1 MIENKLR
8 VGEPRLCR
16 LVDGNPNTPEAV
28 VMLQDTGDAIET
40 TFLLSGMAGAD
51 DMPYDRWWS
60 QGVYYGDD
68 PDRVKYSY
76 APPSTMLL
84 YDNDGRVALVGCRAT
99 RGVNGLAAGTGVVVA
114 DFAVLGAKNI
124 KYDRINGMRTE
135 SPAFLRWIRRTA
147 IEADK
152 ITDETGLVQSMRI
165 DLHETD
171 SIVLSR
177 KLNMSMRQRWSSI
190 TVPGGLDVREFLTFQ
205 SFVEQPCLWGEH
217 LQLHV
222 GVLDLVSIAAWRNCA
237 FRSVYVSRAD
247 DPLKMGGATY
257 DRWNEV
263 ATHVLP
269 GEDLTDCGGHFLFSY
284 DNMTQGAVDKWFRL
298 RDDYSRALDYLLRIL
313 RSGHTWSIQSAIMS
327 AIALEQLG
335 YLIEIK
341 KNGGGKLN
349 GRDQLSFNNALTVV
363 LDDMTVI
370 PFGVEDVDDWKERCN
385 RVYMGAKHGDRD
397 EPDHLTALN
406 TLRENLLVLRY
417 WVAQQLGVSGDVLN
431 QNLTWDPL
439 ANKWRSS

>member
-16 LVDGNPNTPEAV
+16 LIDGNPNTPEAV

-40 TFLLSGMAGAD
+40 TFLLSGMARSDG
-51 DMPYDRWWS
+51 PYDRWWS
-60 QGVYYGDD
+60 QGICYGDD
-68 PDRVKYSY
+68 PDREKYSY

-84 YDNDGRVALVGCRAT
+84 YDSGGCVVLVGCRAT
-99 RGVNGLAAGTGVVVA
+99 RGINSLAAGTGIVVA

-171 SIVLSR
+171 SIALSR
-177 KLNMSMRQRWSSI
+177 KLNMSMRQRWSST

-217 LQLHV
+217 LQLHI

-439 ANKWRSS
+439 ANKWMSS

>member
-171 SIVLSR
+171 SIALSR

-298 RDDYSRALDYLLRIL
+298 RDYYSRALDYLLRIL

>member
-16 LVDGNPNTPEAV
+16 LVDGNSNTPEAV

-60 QGVYYGDD
+60 QGAYYGDD

-99 RGVNGLAAGTGVVVA
+99 RGVNGLVAGIGVVVA

-165 DLHETD
+165 SLRETG
-171 SIVLSR
+171 SISLSR
-177 KLNMSMRQRWSSI
+177 KLKMSMRQRWSATS
-190 TVPGGLDVREFLTFQ
+190 VPGGLDIRESLTFQ
-205 SFVEQPCLWGEH
+205 SVVKQPRSWGEH

-237 FRSVYVSRAD
+237 FRSVHVSRAD
-247 DPLKMGGATY
+247 DPLKMGDATY

-269 GEDLTDCGGHFLFSY
+269 GEDLTDCGGHFLFFY
-284 DNMTQGAVDKWFRL
+284 DDMPKGAVDKWLRL
-298 RDDYSRALDYLLRIL
+298 RDDYDRALGYVLRIL

-341 KNGGGKLN
+341 KNGGEKLN
-349 GRDQLSFNNALTVV
+349 SRDQLSFNNALAVV
-363 LDDMTVI
+363 LDDMTVT
-370 PFGVEDVDDWKERCN
+370 PFEAEDVDDWKKRCK
-385 RVYMGAKHGDRD
+385 RTYMGAKHGDQD

-417 WVAQQLGVSGDVLN
+417 WVAQQLGVPGDVLN

-439 ANKWRSS
+439 VNKWRSS

>member
-171 SIVLSR
+171 SIALSR

-237 FRSVYVSRAD
+237 FRSVYFSRAHY
-247 DPLKMGGATY
+247 PLRMGGATY
-257 DRWNEV
+257 DRWTEV

-417 WVAQQLGVSGDVLN
+417 WVAQQLGVPGDVLN
-431 QNLTWDPL
+431 QNLVRDPL

>member
-28 VMLQDTGDAIET
+28 VMLQDTGDAVET

-152 ITDETGLVQSMRI
+152 IIDETGLVQSMRI

-171 SIVLSR
+171 SIALSR

>member
-1 MIENKLR
+1 MSNNQLR

-16 LVDGNPNTPEAV
+16 LIDGNPNTPEAV

-40 TFLLSGMAGAD
+40 TFPLSGMARSDG
-51 DMPYDRWWS
+51 PYDRWWS
-60 QGVYYGDD
+60 QGICYGDD
-68 PDRVKYSY
+68 PDREKYSY

-84 YDNDGRVALVGCRAT
+84 YDSGGCVVLVGCRAT
-99 RGVNGLAAGTGVVVA
+99 RGINSLAAGAGVVVA

-135 SPAFLRWIRRTA
+135 RPAFLRWIRRTT

-152 ITDETGLVQSMRI
+152 TANETGLVQSMRI

-171 SIVLSR
+171 SIALSR
-177 KLNMSMRQRWSSI
+177 KLNMSMRQRWSS
-190 TVPGGLDVREFLTFQ
+190 TSVPGGLDVREFLTFQ
-205 SFVEQPCLWGEH
+205 SLAEQPCSWGEH

-237 FRSVYVSRAD
+237 FRSVHVSRAD

-269 GEDLTDCGGHFLFSY
+269 GEDLTDCGGRFLFFY
-284 DNMTQGAVDKWFRL
+284 DDMPKGAVDKWLRL
-298 RDDYSRALDYLLRIL
+298 RDDYDRALGYVLRIL

-349 GRDQLSFNNALTVV
+349 DRGQLSFNNALAVV

-370 PFGVEDVDDWKERCN
+370 PFGAEDVDDWKKRCN
-385 RVYMGAKHGDRD
+385 RAYMGAKHGDRD
-397 EPDHLTALN
+397 EPDHLTVLN

-417 WVAQQLGVSGDVLN
+417 WVAQQLGVPGDVLN
-431 QNLTWDPL
+431 QNLTRDPL

>member
-16 LVDGNPNTPEAV
+16 LIDGNPNTPEAV

-171 SIVLSR
+171 SIALSR

-247 DPLKMGGATY
+247 DPLKRGGATY

>member
-1 MIENKLR
+1 MSNNQLR

-16 LVDGNPNTPEAV
+16 LIDGNPNTPEAV

-40 TFLLSGMAGAD
+40 TFPLSGMARSDG
-51 DMPYDRWWS
+51 PYDRWWS
-60 QGVYYGDD
+60 QVICYGDD
-68 PDRVKYSY
+68 PDREKYSY

-84 YDNDGRVALVGCRAT
+84 YDSDGWVALVGCRAT
-99 RGVNGLAAGTGVVVA
+99 RGINSLAAGTGVVVA

-135 SPAFLRWIRRTA
+135 SPAFLRWIRRTT
-147 IEADK
+147 IEAVK
-152 ITDETGLVQSMRI
+152 TADETGLVQSMRI

-171 SIVLSR
+171 SIAFSR
-177 KLNMSMRQRWSSI
+177 KLNMSMRQRWSS
-190 TVPGGLDVREFLTFQ
+190 TSVPGGLDVREFLTFQ
-205 SFVEQPCLWGEH
+205 SLAEQPCSWEEH

-237 FRSVYVSRAD
+237 FRSVHVSRAD

-263 ATHVLP
+263 ATHALP
-269 GEDLTDCGGHFLFSY
+269 GEDLTDCDGRFLFFY
-284 DNMTQGAVDKWFRL
+284 DDMPKGAVDKWLRL
-298 RDDYSRALDYLLRIL
+298 RDDYDRVLGYVLRIL

-341 KNGGGKLN
+341 KNGGGNLN
-349 GRDQLSFNNALTVV
+349 DRGQLSFNNALAVV
-363 LDDMTVI
+363 LNDMTVI
-370 PFGVEDVDDWKERCN
+370 PFEAEGVDDWKKRCN
-385 RVYMGAKHGDRD
+385 RAYMGAKHGDRD
-397 EPDHLTALN
+397 EPDHLTVLN

-417 WVAQQLGVSGDVLN
+417 WVAQQLGVPGDALN
-431 QNLTWDPL
+431 QNLTRDPL

>member
-171 SIVLSR
+171 SIALSR